1 MSSST
6 CVLDSVVFMSTAAG
20 TLLGI
25 TLVLVVG
32 TVVLFLVAVGEM
44 FETNFISPLLL
55 SSVVEAEKVN

>member
-1 MSSST
+1 
-6 CVLDSVVFMSTAAG
+6 MSTAAG

-44 FETNFISPLLL
+44 FETNFILSPLLL
-55 SSVVEAEKVN
+55 SSEAEKVN